1 MRRTLADWLDYQQR
15 VHPRSMDFTLD
26 RIRAVLERL
35 GVAQPRAR
43 LITVGGTNGKGSVTA
58 MLDAVLRAGGH
69 RVGHYTSPHLV
80 RYSERIRID
89 GREIDEERLLDVF
102 ERIEAA
108 RGTITL
114 TFFEYATAAA
124 LLAFAEARLDTLVLE
139 VGLGGRLDAVNAVDP
154 DVAVVVS
161 IGLDHCDYLGPTR
174 ELIGAEK
181 AGIFRAGRPAIFG
194 SLDMPASI
202 GERASAVGARLER
215 LGADFEVARGADGT
229 WRFRRGT
236 VVLDGLLPPALPG
249 AVQYANAGTALAA
262 LSAGGLL
269 PDRRAIDDGLRG
281 VRLPGRF
288 EVRPGAV
295 EWVFDVAHNEDAAA
309 VLADNVRARPARGR
323 TFWLAG
329 ILRDKDA
336 DAIAVRLAPAVRD
349 GDEWC
354 ALTLAGERG
363 VLAADLAARL
373 QHALGRPVAE
383 AASVEAGCD
392 WAASRARAGDRV
404 LAFGSFHTVG
414 PALEWHRLYSAA
426 PR

>member
-1 MRRTLADWLDYQQR
+1 
-15 VHPRSMDFTLD
+15 
-26 RIRAVLERL
+26 
-35 GVAQPRAR
+35 
-43 LITVGGTNGKGSVTA
+43 
-58 MLDAVLRAGGH
+58 
-69 RVGHYTSPHLV
+69 V
-80 RYSERIRID
+80 RYTERIRID
-89 GREIDEERLLDVF
+89 GREVDEERLLDAF
-102 ERIEAA
+102 ERVESA
-108 RGTITL
+108 RGAVTL

-124 LLAFAEARLDTLVLE
+124 LLAFDDARLDTLVLE

-174 ELIGAEK
+174 ELIGGEK

-194 SLDMPASI
+194 SRDMPASI
-202 GERASAVGARLER
+202 GERAAAVGARLER
-215 LGADFEVARGADGT
+215 LGRDFDVDPGPDGRWRFQRGAA
-229 WRFRRGT
+229 
-236 VVLDGLLPPALPG
+236 VLDGLPPPALPG
-249 AVQYANAGTALAA
+249 TVQYANAATALAA
-262 LSAGGLL
+262 LAAGGLL
-269 PDRRAIDDGLRG
+269 PDRRAIDEGLRN

-288 EVRPGAV
+288 EVRPGPV

-309 VLADNVRARPARGR
+309 VLADNVRALPARGR

-336 DAIAVRLAPAVRD
+336 DAIAARLLPAVRD

-354 ALTLAGERG
+354 ALTLTGERG
-363 VLAADLAARL
+363 VAAAELAPRL
-373 QHALGRPVAE
+373 RRALGRPVAA
-383 AASVEAGCD
+383 AASVEAGCA
-392 WAASRARAGDRV
+392 WAAARARAGDRV